1 MTKTQV
7 ENCVAIDAMTEQTQ
21 ENNLKHYLHL
31 SLELAC
37 FLTLLNVTAHVTSMI
52 ISSERKISANTATK
66 LTVLVASEIKRHNLK
81 CCHFRKFFKKNNI
94 LHPAPQLRGKSF
106 SLAMPISSFP
116 HFWDLKR
123 MRISISIILETNKL

>member
-21 ENNLKHYLHL
+21 ENNLKRYLHP

-52 ISSERKISANTATK
+52 IS
-66 LTVLVASEIKRHNLK
+66 
-81 CCHFRKFFKKNNI
+81 
-94 LHPAPQLRGKSF
+94 
-106 SLAMPISSFP
+106 
-116 HFWDLKR
+116 
-123 MRISISIILETNKL
+123 